1 VFGYLS
7 VIGIM
12 GFIAGIVVVAPF
24 FFTPDNII
32 FDIVSG
38 SLADI
43 VSALFIVMTCV
54 FFLNNDHAMV
64 KSEVEAVPSLESAVC
79 APQE

>member
-1 VFGYLS
+1 MFGYLS

-12 GFIAGIVVVAPF
+12 GLIAGIVVVAPF
-24 FFTPDNII
+24 FFTPDNVILDI
-32 FDIVSG
+32 FSDT
-38 SLADI
+38 LTDI

-54 FFLNNDHAMV
+54 FFLNNDHSLV
-64 KSEVEAVPSLESAVC
+64 KGEAETTPSLAPAVC